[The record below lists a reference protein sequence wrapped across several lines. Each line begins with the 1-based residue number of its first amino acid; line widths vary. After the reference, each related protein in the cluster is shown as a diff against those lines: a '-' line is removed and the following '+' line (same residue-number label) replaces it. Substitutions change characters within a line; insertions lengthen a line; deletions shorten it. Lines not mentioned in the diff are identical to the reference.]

1 MRRFTLV
8 TLILL
13 SLAIAAAAAYQNWWA
28 RARRPSGPVPVT
40 VVTTDPL
47 GGLP

>member
-13 SLAIAAAAAYQNWWA
+13 LLAIGAAAAYQNWWVK
-28 RARRPSGPVPVT
+28 ARRPSVPAPVEVVPV
-40 VVTTDPL
+40 DPL
-47 GGLP
+47 DDLP

>member
-13 SLAIAAAAAYQNWWA
+13 LIAIGAAAAYQNWWA
-28 RARRPSGPVPVT
+28 KARRPSVPTPVQ
-40 VVTTDPL
+40 VVPLDPL
-47 GGLP
+47 ENLP